1 MTNELSDGSAVVVTT
16 ARYQTPLRSY
26 INQIGLFPD
35 IKRECEPTSPALEC
49 LGNVP

>member
-1 MTNELSDGSAVVVTT
+1 VVTT
-16 ARYQTPLRSY
+16 ARYQTPLRYY
-26 INQIGLFPD
+26 INQIGLSPD

>member
-1 MTNELSDGSAVVVTT
+1 MLSDGSAVVVTT
-16 ARYQTPLRSY
+16 ARYQTPLRNY
-26 INQIGLFPD
+26 INQIGLSPD